1 MKLLFADARLWRY
14 LIAATGK
21 FVEVGLLEVNDDGLK
36 FKAMDPSRTALVE
49 LIIPKEG
56 FDAFEVSEST
66 KLVLNIEDM
75 SKIMRTAE
83 KDDRIG
89 IDWDQSSITFMFER
103 RGVPRYFRLPLQ
115 SEATAEEIP
124 ELSIEYKNTYKV
136 GGSVLHEAVKAIED
150 VGEVLKVSGNEKS
163 LKLQSISDLGEAE
176 IVLDLEKGTLD
187 EASVENPGFSVTYGM
202 EYLSYMKQPIKLAD
216 TVVIHV
222 DTDMPLHLELNYVQ
236 GAKVNYYVAPRVE

>member
-21 FVEVGLLEVNDDGLK
+21 FVEVGLLEVSSEGLK

-49 LIIPKEG
+49 LIIPREG
-56 FDAFEVSEST
+56 FDAFEVSEDV
-66 KLVLNIEDM
+66 KLILNIEDM

-83 KDDRIG
+83 KDDKIG

-103 RGVPRYFRLPLQ
+103 RGVPRYFKLPLQ

-150 VGEVLKVSGNEKS
+150 VGDVLKITGDERSI
-163 LKLQSISDLGEAE
+163 KLQSISDLGEAE
-176 IVLDLEKGTLD
+176 IVLDIERGTLD
-187 EASVENPGFSVTYGM
+187 EANVGNPGFSVTYGM

-216 TVVIHV
+216 TVVIQA